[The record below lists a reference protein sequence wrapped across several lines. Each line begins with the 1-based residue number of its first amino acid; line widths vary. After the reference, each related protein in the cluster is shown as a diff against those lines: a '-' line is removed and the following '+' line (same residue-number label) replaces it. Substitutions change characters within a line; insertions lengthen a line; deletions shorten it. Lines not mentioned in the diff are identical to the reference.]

1 MLEGKMKPLEIA
13 ARVLTIETLKGVAR
27 SPFTSRGWAI
37 ADRWA
42 LNSPTALKALEG
54 QGWEVLR
61 ARLLSQQQA
70 ETAALLANA
79 ESLDSGTAEHE
90 VLSLAEI
97 DTELA

>member
-13 ARVLTIETLKGVAR
+13 ARVLSMATLKGVAR

-42 LNSPTALKALEG
+42 LNNPTALAALEG
-54 QGWEVLR
+54 KGWEVLR
-61 ARLLSQQQA
+61 ARLLSQQEI
-70 ETAALLANA
+70 ETKTLLANA
-79 ESLDSGTAEHE
+79 ESLDSGAAEHE

-97 DTELA
+97 DTELV